1 MNPSQPEP
9 NSDPPAGDPPLPV
22 ETLPPGVNAA
32 LGTVALA
39 VAGAGALVL
48 IAGFMSPTVG
58 ATRSTKLEW
67 QRRKLLMDQAER
79 EAAPGAKSE
88 PPADHGR
95 QNP

>member
-1 MNPSQPEP
+1 M
-9 NSDPPAGDPPLPV
+9 
-22 ETLPPGVNAA
+22 
-32 LGTVALA
+32 GTVALA

-79 EAAPGAKSE
+79 EAAPGVKSE

>member
-1 MNPSQPEP
+1 MNASQPEP
-9 NSDPPAGDPPLPV
+9 NSDPPAVDPPQPV

-32 LGTVALA
+32 LGTVALT

-48 IAGFMSPTVG
+48 IAGFMTPTVG
-58 ATRSTKLEW
+58 ATRSTRLEW

-79 EAAPGAKSE
+79 EAAPGAESE